1 MTRFARMCVVLFGAS
16 LLAFAPATRAADSA
30 EGEARA
36 AFAKVLDIAKK
47 KDRAQFKAMMTKASQ
62 QEMDAAAKK
71 GAKPYETLM
80 GVLAGHDAGKFTV
93 EMKDATATF
102 VARGK
107 LKTPTGEIDQ
117 IAVFRMVRDGGQW
130 KFSLD

>member
-1 MTRFARMCVVLFGAS
+1 MTKFAAACAVLAGACV
-16 LLAFAPATRAADSA
+16 LAFAPAGRAADAA
-30 EGEARA
+30 EAEARA
-36 AFAKVLDIAKK
+36 AFAKVLDSAKK
-47 KDRAQFKAMMTKASQ
+47 QDRAQFRAQLTKASQ

-80 GVLAGHDAGKFTV
+80 GVLAGHDPVKFTV

-102 VARGK
+102 VGRGK
-107 LKTPTGEIDQ
+107 LKLPTGEIDQ
-117 IAVFRMVRDGGQW
+117 VTVFKMVREGGQW

>member
-1 MTRFARMCVVLFGAS
+1 MTKFAAACAVLTGAF
-16 LLAFAPATRAADSA
+16 LLAFAPAGHAADAA
-30 EGEARA
+30 EAEARA
-36 AFAKVLDIAKK
+36 AFVKVLDSAKK
-47 KDRAQFKAMMTKASQ
+47 QDRAQFRAQLTKASQ

-80 GVLAGHDAGKFTV
+80 GVLAGHDPGKFTV

-102 VARGK
+102 VGRGK

-117 IAVFRMVRDGGQW
+117 VAVFKMVR
-130 KFSLD
+130 

>member
-1 MTRFARMCVVLFGAS
+1 MTKFATMCAVLLGAS
-16 LLAFAPATRAADSA
+16 LVAFAPAGRAADPA
-30 EGEARA
+30 EAEARA
-36 AFAKVLDIAKK
+36 AFAKVLDVAKR

-71 GAKPYETLM
+71 GAKPYDTLM

-93 EMKDATATF
+93 ELKDASAAF
-102 VARGK
+102 VSRGK
-107 LKTPTGEIDQ
+107 LRIPSGEIDQ
-117 IAVFRMVRDGGQW
+117 VVVFTMVREGGQW